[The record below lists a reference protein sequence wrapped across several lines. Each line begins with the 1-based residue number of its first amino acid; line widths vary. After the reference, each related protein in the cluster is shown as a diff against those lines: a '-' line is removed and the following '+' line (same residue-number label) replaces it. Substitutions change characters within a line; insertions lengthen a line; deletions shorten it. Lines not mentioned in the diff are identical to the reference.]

1 MTDALDR
8 FGSTRARL
16 LIGGVILFACGKGPT
31 EPSLVSVTPASAT
44 LFSVG
49 ETLQLSA
56 TLHNVSGD
64 TVVGWVVR
72 WSSSDEAVV
81 TVDRSGMVTAVADG
95 RATITAASDGASG
108 TAQVI
113 VQQRVATVSVS
124 SPTDTLRLFGETA
137 PLEAAAHDALGNA
150 VHGVVFTWASSD
162 EAVVRVDA
170 SGLVTTGIT
179 GMGTAAI
186 TAASDTVT
194 GSVDVSVSFL
204 RWAVADSFYGFA
216 EAPAVATDGT
226 LYVAAKGALFAF
238 DPDGT
243 VRWTHE
249 GLGYPS
255 SSPTVGVDGTVYVN
269 VEGDSLVAVWPDGTR
284 RWGIAIPGSHR
295 SEPALAADGT
305 VFLHSNDGGLY
316 AINLDGSL
324 KWSYPT
330 GGAPEYSGPAVAADG
345 TIYVP
350 SKDDTLHAVHPDGT
364 RRWATFIDGLGFM
377 YWGPPTI
384 TADGSIYVGVVSGL
398 HALYPDGTERWSRD
412 ISWMSEWGP
421 VIAVD
426 GTLYLTFHGAASP
439 CCDFVRVHAVAPD
452 GAINWTYEGQD
463 ARQLWSTPAVTA
475 DGVLY
480 YATAGGRGSGDVGG
494 ELYALNPDGMLRW
507 VYPLEVGA
515 GDRSSVAV
523 GEDGTV
529 YVSACQGGA
538 PVCRVYAIRGE
549 TSGLAPSPW
558 PRFKHDNRGTAN
570 VSPP

>member
-1 MTDALDR
+1 MTDVLDR
-8 FGSTRARL
+8 LRRVLALSLT
-16 LIGGVILFACGKGPT
+16 GVVTLFACGEAPT
-31 EPSLVSVTPASAT
+31 APSIVSVTPASAT
-44 LFSVG
+44 LVSVG
-49 ETLQLSA
+49 ETLQLTA
-56 TLHNVSGD
+56 TAHKVNGD
-64 TVVGWVVR
+64 TVVGSVFS
-72 WSSSDEAVV
+72 WSSSDEAVA
-81 TVDRSGMVTAVADG
+81 TVDRLGMVTAVADG
-95 RATITAASDGASG
+95 RATITAATDGASG

-124 SPTDTLRLFGETA
+124 SPTDTLRLYGEMA
-137 PLEAAAHDALGNA
+137 QLEAAAHDALGNV

-162 EAVVRVDA
+162 EAVVRVDTA
-170 SGLVTTGIT
+170 GLVTTGIT
-179 GMGTAAI
+179 GKGTAAI
-186 TAASDTVT
+186 TGGSDTVM

-204 RWAVADSFYGFA
+204 RWSGADSYYRFV
-216 EAPAVATDGT
+216 EAPAVGTDGT
-226 LYVAAKGALFAF
+226 LYVAAEGTLFAF
-238 DPDGT
+238 NPDGT

-255 SSPTVGVDGTVYVN
+255 SSPTLGLNGTVYVN

-295 SEPALAADGT
+295 SELAVATDGT

-316 AINLDGSL
+316 AIDLDGSL

-330 GGAPEYSGPAVAADG
+330 GGAPEYSGPAIAADG

-350 SKDDTLHAVHPDGT
+350 SADDTLHAVDLDGS
-364 RRWATFIDGLGFM
+364 RRWATFIDGLGSM
-377 YWGPPTI
+377 YWGPPTVA
-384 TADGSIYVGVVSGL
+384 ADGTIYVGVYSGL
-398 HALYPDGTERWSRD
+398 HALHPDGTVRWHRD
-412 ISWMSEWGP
+412 ISWTSPWGP
-421 VIAVD
+421 VIAAD

-452 GAINWTYEGQD
+452 GTIKWTYEGRD
-463 ARQLWSTPAVTA
+463 ARQLWSTPAVAA

-480 YATAGGRGSGDVGG
+480 FATAGGRGSGDVGG
-494 ELYALNPDGMLRW
+494 ELYALNPNGTLRW

-523 GEDGTV
+523 GDDGTV
-529 YVSACQGGA
+529 YVVACQGGA
-538 PVCRVYAIRGE
+538 LVCRCYAIRGE

-570 VSPP
+570 ANTP